1 MGRVS
6 FIPLLLVFFLGLT
19 SCSPKA
25 ESPSLFPSQ
34 VVEEFFSALDRK
46 DYQKAYSL
54 LVQDFQEQMPLEIFS
69 SSIEQGLSEYN
80 IISQTWQILGE
91 EVNGDLARVS
101 YKITSSTQEGKK
113 IEGQGVYILK
123 KERDGWKIDLSAVT
137 P

>member
-1 MGRVS
+1 MGRVVFILILLIFLVSQPSCAPKPENS
-6 FIPLLLVFFLGLT
+6 FLT
-19 SCSPKA
+19 
-25 ESPSLFPSQ
+25 PSQ

-54 LVQDFQEQMPLEIFS
+54 SVQDFQEQMPLEIFS
-69 SSIEQGLSEYN
+69 SSIEKGLSEYN